1 MKFNEFADPKEEK
14 NLVTAIRDFMPIAI
28 KTLKLKSIPKIDFE
42 KDVKSNHDQP
52 TFGAYRH
59 GDERKMIA
67 LDIEN
72 RHPMDIIRTLAHELV
87 HYKQDL
93 DGRLSAKSW
102 QTGSPTENEAHEK
115 AGIMMREF
123 DKQYPN
129 YLHLPAV
136 TFKK

>member
-1 MKFNEFADPKEEK
+1 MKFNEIANKKEEK
-14 NLVTAIRDFMPIAI
+14 TLVTAIRDFMPIAI
-28 KTLKLKSIPKIDFE
+28 KVLELDSIPKIDFE

-59 GDERKMIA
+59 GHEHKIIL

-72 RHPMDIIRTLAHELV
+72 RHPVDIIRTLAHELV

-93 DGRLSAKSW
+93 EGRLGKNSW
-102 QTGSPTENEAHEK
+102 KTGSPTENEAHEW

-123 DKQYPN
+123 DKQYPD
-129 YLHLPAV
+129 YLHLSAV
-136 TFKK
+136 TFHK